1 MPQSFK
7 KYAPYVISTLLIG
20 VSLYIRITFIE
31 WRSVDMKHF
40 LLPWYNIIQRGGIL
54 VPLGQTFSN
63 YTPPYLYLLA
73 IATLTFGVIPK
84 VTAIKLISIFLMFM
98 PA

>member
-7 KYAPYVISTLLIG
+7 KYAPYVIPTLLIG

-54 VPLGQTFSN
+54 VSLGQTFSN
-63 YTPPYLYLLA
+63 YTPPFFYLYLLA

-84 VTAIKLISIFLMFM
+84 VTAIKLISIF
-98 PA
+98 

>member
-7 KYAPYVISTLLIG
+7 KYTPYVISTLLIG

-54 VPLGQTFSN
+54 VSLGQTFSN
-63 YTPPYLYLLA
+63 YTPPL
-73 IATLTFGVIPK
+73 FVF
-84 VTAIKLISIFLMFM
+84 ISHCH
-98 PA
+98 PHVWGNPESDSD